1 MFEEESEHEQCTEIC
16 QDSLDI
22 KDMNPRGEQNLSLHN
37 YLPVVNIL
45 QYSPNAHPC
54 SKLFICCISFVFIIC
69 IQSII
74 LNV

>member
-22 KDMNPRGEQNLSLHN
+22 KDMNPRGEQHPSLN
-37 YLPVVNIL
+37 NDLPVVNIL

-54 SKLFICCISFVFIIC
+54 SKLFIYCISFVFI
-69 IQSII
+69 SFVFKV
-74 LNV
+74 LS